1 MALKKNKSALILK
14 SLEEQLIK
22 TGGDPWFDY
31 YDCDDDYYDGYLM
44 HNNYNYDGY
53 WNWYDDVYHRNRK
66 IEEILGPNLKTTL
79 GDFMKK

>member
-31 YDCDDDYYDGYLM
+31 YGDDDWLIGIY
-44 HNNYNYDGY
+44 
-53 WNWYDDVYHRNRK
+53 
-66 IEEILGPNLKTTL
+66 
-79 GDFMKK
+79 

>member
-31 YDCDDDYYDGYLM
+31 YGDEYDYFPNWIYSS
-44 HNNYNYDGY
+44 YNYDGY

-66 IEEILGPNLKTTL
+66 IEEILGPDLKTTL